1 MNAKNPRGKR
11 MNKAIMMLMIT
22 AGLATAFYAC
32 KNDSQTAPPG
42 SGVINGSVI
51 DGATGTALPG
61 VTVTARTTASTQSQP
76 TDAQGLFSFS
86 FSTDSTILVTLI
98 MQKSGY
104 RDTTFTVEISS
115 GTVTI
120 VNVSMSAR
128 SPITGG
134 SGSGFAKTIYL
145 VSANPQDISV
155 YGVGGNE
162 TAYLVWEVRDG
173 LGLPID
179 AAHAVTVN
187 FSLNGGLGGGEYVS
201 PPSATSNAQGRV
213 TTSISSGIRS
223 GAVQVKAAIGD
234 TISSQPVTIV
244 IHSGPADQTHFT
256 IGAEK
261 LNFPAL
267 FVIGKR
273 DPVSVLVGDIYS
285 NPVATNTAVYLSTT
299 AGVILSSIFTTESG
313 EGTAD
318 LISGNPYPVGTNALT
333 PYGNG
338 YQFVRGSTVGSNGTI
353 VKDSVLIL
361 WSGASIIS
369 NFNPGTIN
377 VPNAGFQAIDFQV
390 SDQYGNTLSAP
401 TSISV
406 TVTGVQAEVAFG
418 QGGTYTFT
426 QDIILPPGANT
437 HFSCYVS
444 DSQPDTSYAT
454 PATLTVTVANT
465 ENGNATAQIGGTIH

>member
-1 MNAKNPRGKR
+1 M
-11 MNKAIMMLMIT
+11 
-22 AGLATAFYAC
+22 
-32 KNDSQTAPPG
+32 
-42 SGVINGSVI
+42 
-51 DGATGTALPG
+51 
-61 VTVTARTTASTQSQP
+61 ST
-76 TDAQGLFSFS
+76 
-86 FSTDSTILVTLI
+86 
-98 MQKSGY
+98 
-104 RDTTFTVEISS
+104 
-115 GTVTI
+115 
-120 VNVSMSAR
+120 R
-128 SPITGG
+128 SPISGG
-134 SGSGFAKTIYL
+134 SGSGIAATIYL

-155 YGVGGNE
+155 YGVGGTE
-162 TAYLVWEVRDG
+162 TSYLVWEVRDS
-173 LGLPID
+173 LGLPVD

-223 GAVQVKAAIGD
+223 GAVQVVATVAGR
-234 TISSQPVTIV
+234 TITSQPVPIV

-256 IGAEK
+256 IGAER

-267 FVIGKR
+267 GVIGKR
-273 DPVSVLVGDIYS
+273 DAVSVLLGDIYS

-299 AGVILSSIFTTESG
+299 AGVILSSIFTSESG

-318 LISGNPYPVGTNALT
+318 LISGNPFPVGANALT

-338 YQFVRGSTVGSNGTI
+338 YQFVTGSTVGRNGTI

-369 NFNPGTIN
+369 NFNPGSIN
-377 VPNAGFQAIDFQV
+377 VPNAGFQQIDFQV

-401 TSISV
+401 TSIAV

-426 QDIILPPGANT
+426 EDIILPPGANT
-437 HFSCYVS
+437 HFSCFVS

-454 PATLTVTVANT
+454 PATLTVTVSNN